1 VFNQASQQE
10 RAVQDPKE
18 IIFAVGWQMPI
29 HAWSFDR
36 ASLTRKKQKIGEEEI
51 RCVSLAAEG
60 NDWFGP
66 HFLTLTCDIPESG
79 RHAIY
84 VEAVKGPGQAK
95 VQLFQNENPIA
106 DSVDLYADQ
115 PARSGRMLLGR
126 CELMEGKNNVTIK
139 LVGKNEQSSGLG
151 LDLIQLI
158 CVREQ

>member
-1 VFNQASQQE
+1 
-10 RAVQDPKE
+10 
-18 IIFAVGWQMPI
+18 MPT

-51 RCVSLAAEG
+51 RCVSLAADG

-106 DSVDLYADQ
+106 DPVDLYADQ

-126 CELMEGKNNVTIK
+126 CDLREGKNNVTIK

-151 LDLIQLI
+151 LDLVQLI